1 MIPLSIPYL
10 KGNEIKYVTDAL
22 QNGWVSTAGSYVTK
36 FEKNMMAYLNIEGAA
51 ACQSGTAA
59 LHLALRLAGVL
70 EQDEVIV
77 PTLTFIA
84 AVNPVRYLGAQ
95 PIFMDCDET
104 LNIDCDKVE
113 AFLKDHCTVTP
124 EGLVNKLTK
133 RLIKAVVVVHVFGNM
148 ADVERLYDLTQK
160 YGIKLIEDATEALG
174 TRYTKGR
181 YVGRYAGTIGDFGAY
196 SFNGN
201 KIITTGGG
209 GMLVARDAKL
219 LDEGKYLSEQAKD
232 NHLYYVHNQIGYNY
246 RMTNLQGAVGVAQLE
261 VLENFIVAKIKNYH
275 FYEESIKK
283 ISGLELIKYNP
294 NARNN
299 HWFYALYIQRN
310 TLTRDVLLEKLKEN
324 QIETRP
330 IWQLIHTQKMYAKNQ
345 AYCIEKAPHYVKHIL
360 NIPCSVNLT
369 IEEIG
374 YITGVL
380 EQV

>member
-1 MIPLSIPYL
+1 MIPLSVPHL

-36 FEKNMMAYLNIEGAA
+36 FEKDMMAYLNIEGAA

-59 LHLALRLAGVL
+59 LHLALRLSGVT

-84 AVNPVRYLGAQ
+84 TVNPVRYLGAQ

-113 AFLKDHCTVTP
+113 AFLKDHCKVTQK
-124 EGLVNKLTK
+124 GLVNKLTK
-133 RLIKAVVVVHVFGNM
+133 RFIKAVVVVHVFGNM
-148 ADVERLYDLTQK
+148 ADVERLYDLTQN

-174 TRYTKGR
+174 THYTEGR
-181 YVGRYAGTIGDFGAY
+181 YIGRYAGTIGDFGAY

-209 GMLVARDAKL
+209 GMLVAKETRL
-219 LDEGKYLSEQAKD
+219 LDEGKYLSAQAKD
-232 NHLYYVHNQIGYNY
+232 DQLYYIHNQIGYNY
-246 RMTNLQGAVGVAQLE
+246 RMTNLQGALGVAQLE

-275 FYEESIKK
+275 FYEDQIKK
-283 ISGLELIKYNP
+283 ISGFNLLKYNP
-294 NARNN
+294 KARNN

-310 TLTRDVLLEKLKEN
+310 TLTRDVVLEKLKEK

-369 IEEIG
+369 IEEIA

-380 EQV
+380 EQL

>member
-1 MIPLSIPYL
+1 
-10 KGNEIKYVTDAL
+10 
-22 QNGWVSTAGSYVTK
+22 
-36 FEKNMMAYLNIEGAA
+36 
-51 ACQSGTAA
+51 
-59 LHLALRLAGVL
+59 
-70 EQDEVIV
+70 
-77 PTLTFIA
+77 
-84 AVNPVRYLGAQ
+84 
-95 PIFMDCDET
+95 
-104 LNIDCDKVE
+104 
-113 AFLKDHCTVTP
+113 
-124 EGLVNKLTK
+124 LTK

>member
-22 QNGWVSTAGSYVTK
+22 QNGWVSTTGSYVTK
-36 FEKNMMAYLNIEGAA
+36 FEKDMSAYLNIEGAT

-59 LHLALRLAGVL
+59 LHLALRLAGVA

-113 AFLKDHCTVTP
+113 AFLKDYCTVTS
-124 EGLVNKLTK
+124 EGPVNKLTK

-209 GMLVARDAKL
+209 GMLVARDARL

-232 NHLYYVHNQIGYNY
+232 DHLYYVHNQIGYNY

-261 VLENFIVAKIKNYH
+261 VLENFIASKIKNYH
-275 FYEESIKK
+275 LYEERIKK
-283 ISGLELIKYNP
+283 ISGLGLIKYNP
-294 NARNN
+294 KARNN
-299 HWFYALYIQRN
+299 HWFYTLYIQSN
-310 TLTRDVLLEKLKEN
+310 TLTRDVLLEKLKEK

-330 IWQLIHTQKMYAKNQ
+330 IWQLIHTQKMYVKNQ

-369 IEEIG
+369 IEEID
-374 YITGVL
+374 YITGAL
-380 EQV
+380 EPV